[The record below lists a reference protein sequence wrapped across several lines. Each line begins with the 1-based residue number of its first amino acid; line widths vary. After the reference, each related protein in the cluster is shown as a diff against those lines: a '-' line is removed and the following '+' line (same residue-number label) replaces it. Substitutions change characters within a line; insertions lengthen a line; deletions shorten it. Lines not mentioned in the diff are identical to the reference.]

1 MMTKPIGSSDKSIP
15 DRCITPISFDDEKY
29 VTMEVYR
36 DDRGLPVAL
45 QLSKIRAEWPYRVFA
60 GASESFFQTHADAR
74 KHCEKRYHPINYSP
88 RR

>member
-1 MMTKPIGSSDKSIP
+1 MMTKPIGSSKEGIP
-15 DRCITPISFDDEKY
+15 DRCLTPICFDDENY

-45 QLSKIRAEWPYRVFA
+45 QLSRTRAEYPYRVFA
-60 GASESFFQTHADAR
+60 GISESFFQTHAEAR
-74 KHCEKRYHPINYSP
+74 KHCEGRYKFINFTP